1 MKIKSIILLILLI
14 LALGLKSQDS
24 FEFILLDTLSSK
36 CYSTFLDDQGYFI
49 SLGSTGNPANYE
61 YDGLILTYTNSQDID
76 INIFHNPDSL
86 TAFRF
91 GFLMENGNYFVSGTI
106 AANDG
111 LIIKNLY
118 ILELNPDLEIIHEHI
133 YGIPEMYNR
142 ISLYNLH
149 VDSDSIIIINGAVD
163 DPAPGNLDDLYIAKL
178 NMQGEL
184 LNTAISTQF
193 GADYQSEIIGKPDN
207 SGYYFIG
214 GFGDARLID
223 LDNDLN
229 ILGFQPYDPDNSY
242 HGSIGVRWLTGDN
255 LVIGS
260 LAHQDVGS
268 FYDLRMR
275 VCGTDLEPILDTI
288 IIDDGFNWLPAFSG
302 LDLIDENNIWV
313 ATYPQMGKST
323 SDWEYGRIYI
333 FDNELNVKGSKYF
346 GGTSSLYLY
355 SLKALDDGGCIIT
368 GIA

>member
-1 MKIKSIILLILLI
+1 MQKIL
-14 LALGLKSQDS
+14 
-24 FEFILLDTLSSK
+24 
-36 CYSTFLDDQGYFI
+36 C
-49 SLGSTGNPANYE
+49 
-61 YDGLILTYTNSQDID
+61 
-76 INIFHNPDSL
+76 
-86 TAFRF
+86 
-91 GFLMENGNYFVSGTI
+91 
-106 AANDG
+106 
-111 LIIKNLY
+111 
-118 ILELNPDLEIIHEHI
+118 
-133 YGIPEMYNR
+133 
-142 ISLYNLH
+142 
-149 VDSDSIIIINGAVD
+149 
-163 DPAPGNLDDLYIAKL
+163 
-178 NMQGEL
+178 
-184 LNTAISTQF
+184 TQF

-368 GIA
+368 GIAADDQKKGYTDVYIKKVMPDDILVHAEKTPEVNDMDVLLYPVPFTNKLNIETYRKGLFLSLYSMDGRCLVQQIPLEIPNTNINTSNLKKGFYNYSIYDNGKIIQSGKIIKNE